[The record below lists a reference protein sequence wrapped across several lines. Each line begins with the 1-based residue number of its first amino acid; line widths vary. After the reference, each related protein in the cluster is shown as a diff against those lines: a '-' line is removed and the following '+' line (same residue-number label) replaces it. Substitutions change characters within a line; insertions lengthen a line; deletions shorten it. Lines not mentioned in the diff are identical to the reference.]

1 MPVMRNGLLYL
12 LAREFISVLEIEVK
26 TRCDDLEFVEKRLKE
41 KGARLVKADR
51 QVDLYLSHPMRDF
64 ASTDEALRIRR
75 AGERTS
81 VTYKGPKVDRDT
93 KTREEAK
100 VEVSSADD
108 LELIFRRLG
117 FGVGGRVEKERTA
130 YSVGGVL
137 VCLDK
142 VEGLG
147 DFVEMEYEG
156 DDLEEGKKVIFSLM
170 NELGLKGSE
179 RRSYLELLEKGKRP
193 GR

>member
-1 MPVMRNGLLYL
+1 
-12 LAREFISVLEIEVK
+12 VLEIEVK
-26 TRCDDLEFVEKRLKE
+26 SHCDDLELVEKTLRE
-41 KGARLVKADR
+41 KGGRLIGVER

-75 AGERTS
+75 DGEKAS
-81 VTYKGPKVDRDT
+81 ITYKGPKIDRET
-93 KTREEAK
+93 KTREELR

-108 LELIFRRLG
+108 LELVFRRLG
-117 FGVGGRVEKERTA
+117 FGIGGRVEKERTT
-130 YSVGGVL
+130 YSIGGVL

-156 DDLEEGKKVIFSLM
+156 DDLVKGKEVIFSLM
-170 NELGLKGSE
+170 KALGLKGSE

-193 GR
+193 GQ